1 MSDGASETRD
11 RERRDGSPV
20 ERHTG
25 RQTDRLPPG
34 EVATG
39 KPSAGAPV
47 LGPGDFNDGDETI
60 SQHDSDPPPPFP
72 GDLLPTPEGSDLH
85 DAPSDLPP
93 PSGPADAFA
102 EFETD
107 IAGESTRI
115 EESDL
120 IADQSTA
127 ILDEGPRL
135 PFLFVESGKDKGKEY
150 VLQEGETGVG
160 RGIDN
165 DVILTDVSVS
175 RKHLRVL
182 RDGANLVLKDLGSG
196 NGTTVNARR
205 VHQVVLVEGDRIELG
220 ETVLVVRTPA
230 LGDAAAA
237 AAHAPHETHDTSLP
251 SQEDSMRAP
260 AAAMIPA
267 SWPAQPGPISGS
279 IETSSPRDGH
289 TATVRLPRRTLL
301 VAGAAVAVLASMIG
315 ASVGVFILSQRS
327 TEATPLPGT
336 TPVVVVS
343 GPGQPPRTIQIP
355 TAPPPTAPLPTAP
368 LPTPALATAPLPTAP
383 LPTAPLATTPVTTP
397 VPTPAPV
404 PPAPVALPTPPTPV
418 PAPTVAV
425 VEPPRAT
432 TETPRSST
440 PHTSTP
446 TPRHSGRTPR
456 EPATAAG
463 GAQAR
468 LLAAY
473 RTGDFDGAAA
483 IARDA
488 ASRATAEERRE
499 LEQTASQIDSFAS
512 LYPPIHAAGDA
523 VGSVARQIPIALNLD
538 RQIAP
543 GGFYNREIAPR
554 YVRWLV
560 SSARGQMSSAPA
572 AACRQVRSA
581 LDIES
586 GNADAQGLARQCETA
601 AQRLL
606 TDARARETRDAAGAR
621 RTYEDIQHM
630 VPRTSSSYTA
640 AQERLTAMR
649 RARPVDED
657 E

>member
-1 MSDGASETRD
+1 MSDGRSEAQGRD
-11 RERRDGSPV
+11 RRDGPV
-20 ERHTG
+20 ERHSG
-25 RQTDRLPPG
+25 RQTERLPPN
-34 EVATG
+34 ELAAS
-39 KPSAGAPV
+39 KAPPSVGVPV
-47 LGPGDFNDGDETI
+47 LGPGDFNDSDETVN
-60 SQHDSDPPPPFP
+60 QHDSDPPPAYPA
-72 GDLLPTPEGSDLH
+72 GMLPPAEGSDLH
-85 DAPSDLPP
+85 EAPADLPP
-93 PSGPADAFA
+93 PASAPADAFA
-102 EFETD
+102 EFESD

-135 PFLFVESGKDKGKEY
+135 PYLWVESGKDKGKEY

-175 RKHLRVL
+175 RKHLRVI
-182 RDGANLVLKDLGSG
+182 REGAQLVLKDLGSG

-205 VHQVVLVEGDRIELG
+205 VHQVALVEGDRIELG

-230 LGDAAAA
+230 QSDAAAA
-237 AAHAPHETHDTSLP
+237 AAQSPNETHDTSLP
-251 SQEDSMRAP
+251 SLDDARPHGAP
-260 AAAMIPA
+260 MIPA
-267 SWPAQPGPISGS
+267 SWPAQPGPVSGS

-315 ASVGVFILSQRS
+315 ASVGVFILSQRGES
-327 TEATPLPGT
+327 VSPLPST

-355 TAPPPTAPLPTAP
+355 TASPPVAAPPVAAPPIAAPPIAAPPVAPVPPTVF
-368 LPTPALATAPLPTAP
+368 TPIIAT
-383 LPTAPLATTPVTTP
+383 
-397 VPTPAPV
+397 PTPAPV
-404 PPAPVALPTPPTPV
+404 PVV
-418 PAPTVAV
+418 APTVAV
-425 VEPPRAT
+425 APVAPVEPSPTTPASSRAS
-432 TETPRSST
+432 TPTRSST
-440 PHTSTP
+440 P
-446 TPRHSGRTPR
+446 PRTGRTPR
-456 EPATAAG
+456 EPAPTTSGATA
-463 GAQAR
+463 R
-468 LLAAY
+468 MLAAY

-488 ASRATAEERRE
+488 ASHATGDERRE
-499 LEQTASQIDSFAS
+499 LEQTAGQIDSFAS
-512 LYPPIHAAGDA
+512 LYPPIHAAGDS

-543 GGFYNREIAPR
+543 GGFYGREIAPR

-572 AACRQVRSA
+572 AACRQVRTA
-581 LDIES
+581 LDLDS
-586 GNADAQGLARQCETA
+586 GNADAQGLARQCESA

-606 TDARARETRDAAGAR
+606 ADARGRETRDAAGAR

-630 VPRTSSSYTA
+630 VPRTSSSYTS
-640 AQERLTAMR
+640 AQDRLTAMR

>member
-1 MSDGASETRD
+1 MSDGSSGTPGRT
-11 RERRDGSPV
+11 RRDGSPV
-20 ERHTG
+20 EQHSG
-25 RQTDRLPPG
+25 RQTERLPPNG
-34 EVATG
+34 GQGPARRG
-39 KPSAGAPV
+39 PPSVGVPV
-47 LGPGDFNDGDETI
+47 LGPGDFNDADETVN
-60 SQHDSDPPPPFP
+60 QHDSDPPAAYPA
-72 GDLLPTPEGSDLH
+72 GLLPPAEGSDLH
-85 DAPSDLPP
+85 EAPADLPP
-93 PSGPADAFA
+93 APSAPADAFA
-102 EFETD
+102 EFEAD

-135 PFLFVESGKDKGKEY
+135 PYLFVESGKDKGKEY

-182 RDGANLVLKDLGSG
+182 REGANLVLKDLGSG
-196 NGTTVNARR
+196 NGTTVNSRR
-205 VHQVVLVEGDRIELG
+205 VHQVALAEGDRIELG

-230 LGDAAAA
+230 ASEGHGSAVS
-237 AAHAPHETHDTSLP
+237 APHETHDTSLP
-251 SQEDSMRAP
+251 SQSDVLRPQAAP
-260 AAAMIPA
+260 TISAG
-267 SWPAQPGPISGS
+267 WPAQPGPISGS
-279 IETSSPRDGH
+279 METASPRDGN

-301 VAGAAVAVLASMIG
+301 IAGAAVAVLASMIG
-315 ASVGVFILSQRS
+315 AGVGVIILSQRS
-327 TEATPLPGT
+327 TDPTTPGT

-355 TAPPPTAPLPTAP
+355 IAPPP
-368 LPTPALATAPLPTAP
+368 
-383 LPTAPLATTPVTTP
+383 P
-397 VPTPAPV
+397 VPTPV
-404 PPAPVALPTPPTPV
+404 SLPSVPTPV
-418 PAPTVAV
+418 PVVAPVPVVVAPVPAPVVAPPPV
-425 VEPPRAT
+425 VEPVAPLPPPPIAVAPPTPTAPTPSPR
-432 TETPRSST
+432 
-440 PHTSTP
+440 TP
-446 TPRHSGRTPR
+446 TPTHASSPPPRSGRTPR
-456 EPATAAG
+456 ETASPTS

-468 LLAAY
+468 MLAAY

-488 ASRATAEERRE
+488 ASRATGDERRE
-499 LEQTASQIDSFAS
+499 LEQTAGQIDSFAS
-512 LYPPIHAAGDA
+512 LYPPIHAAGDSVA
-523 VGSVARQIPIALNLD
+523 SVARQIPIALNLD

-543 GGFYNREIAPR
+543 GGFYAREIAPR

-560 SSARGQMSSAPA
+560 SSARSQMSGAPV

-581 LDIES
+581 LDLDS

-606 TDARARETRDAAGAR
+606 TETRGRETRDAAAAR
-621 RTYEDIQHM
+621 RAYEDIQHM
-630 VPRTSSSYTA
+630 VPRTSSAYTG
-640 AQERLTAMR
+640 AQDRLTAMR